1 MAFDLGG
8 DFLCHLTDPEGV
20 TIHEFGSDYVLG
32 VHTDDLGV
40 ERVVR
45 YELRPPGRSH
55 GPPGPGTP
63 TPPTPYG
70 NPYRSRYARSNSSKA
85 TM

>member
-1 MAFDLGG
+1 MAFDPGG

-45 YELRPPGRSH
+45 YELRPPG
-55 GPPGPGTP
+55 
-63 TPPTPYG
+63 
-70 NPYRSRYARSNSSKA
+70 
-85 TM
+85 